1 MATHNHLTLTEAIS
15 LIAWNKRFSAERLSH
30 ELRCGHF
37 KSKRPAIELVIALA
51 ARQFSSAGLR
61 GEISCTGRTPIGTEN
76 SGAFNPLGSIDYL
89 NYPHFLYTEDALLF
103 RGERH
108 EENLTEYELGFIMHS
123 ENAYFRDVRVEPV
136 TFAKAFKLKL
146 PPPMVSIRVKPFTP
160 NQRREWI
167 ANQPRTKADI
177 GWNSY
182 KSMDKRCGITRGE
195 FRKLWADVHGT
206 KRGRP
211 LGKKSK
217 PAL

>member
-1 MATHNHLTLTEAIS
+1 MVTDNHLTLTEAIC
-15 LIAWNKRFSAERLSH
+15 LIAWNKRFSVERLLH
-30 ELRCGHF
+30 ELQFGHF
-37 KSKRPAIELVIALA
+37 KSKRPATELAIAMA
-51 ARQFSSAGLR
+51 ARQFSNAGFK
-61 GEISCTGRTPIGTEN
+61 GEISCIGRASIGIEN
-76 SGAFNPLGSIDYL
+76 SGAFSPLGSLDYL

-103 RGERH
+103 RGERK
-108 EENLTEYELGFIMHS
+108 ETNLTEYELGFIMHS

-146 PPPMVSIRVKPFTP
+146 PPPMGSIRVKPFTP

-167 ANQPRTKADI
+167 ANQPRTTADI

-182 KSMDKRCGITRGE
+182 KSMDKRCGITRDK

-211 LGKKSK
+211 LSKKSK
-217 PAL
+217 PAR